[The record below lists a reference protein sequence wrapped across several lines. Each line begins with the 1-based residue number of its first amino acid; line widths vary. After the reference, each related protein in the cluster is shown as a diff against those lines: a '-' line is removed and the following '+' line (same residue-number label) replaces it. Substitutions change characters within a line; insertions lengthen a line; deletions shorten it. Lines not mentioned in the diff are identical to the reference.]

1 MAMFNSYVT
10 VYQRVTGFVSS
21 PFTEIEHG
29 WTWDVQANPVAGG
42 NLCEPCHPAP
52 CTGTRLFWLERSAA
66 LQPNEG
72 PQPYPLVDHSCWTW
86 APNMGQIA
94 SPALGHIPRTSTSTI
109 HQDRVGLGV
118 FGGITQFYKSKFIP
132 LIPQSSVG
140 RLPMPNCPCSEEP
153 QT

>member
-52 CTGTRLFWLERSAA
+52 CTGTRLFDWNA
-66 LQPNEG
+66 
-72 PQPYPLVDHSCWTW
+72 PQPFNQTRGHSLILWWT
-86 APNMGQIA
+86 IA
-94 SPALGHIPRTSTSTI
+94 
-109 HQDRVGLGV
+109 VGLEPPTWDKSLLRHWDISQGLQLL
-118 FGGITQFYKSKFIP
+118 QFTRTGLVLEFLEESPNFTSRNFIP